1 MRVPGR
7 LPHLSA
13 VDSPSVFGCNSCLLC
28 LSSLHHQL
36 DQMLKKEG
44 AKLDKVVEFKID
56 DEVVKERISGRWI
69 HKASGRSYHTKFNPP
84 KVAGVDDVTGEPLM
98 QRRDDNI
105 NVIGARLE
113 AFRRETN
120 PVLDYYRARG
130 LVSSINAVQSIPAV
144 RGDLVAALGDAY
156 KK

>member
-1 MRVPGR
+1 
-7 LPHLSA
+7 
-13 VDSPSVFGCNSCLLC
+13 
-28 LSSLHHQL
+28 
-36 DQMLKKEG
+36 MLKKEG
-44 AKLDKVVEFKID
+44 AALDSVVEFKID

-69 HKASGRSYHTKFNPP
+69 HKPSGRSYHTKFNPP
-84 KVAGVDDVTGEPLM
+84 KVAGIDDVRVVCGCVAFAALWLFLTPGPRQVTGEKLI

-105 NVIGARLE
+105 NVIGARLA

-120 PVLDYYRARG
+120 PVLEFYKSRG

-144 RGDLVAALGDAY
+144 RRDLTAALGDPY